1 VDGGCWATVEGR
13 AILAYQKLGQYADSF
28 KAADTYMRWAKEY
41 RQDEPFSQW
50 GHNTNNPWQQESD
63 DHTACKHPVAV
74 MVDNFAPITCLLRG
88 LFDYAADAEGLSVTP
103 RIPAEIT
110 ALTQHEP
117 VYFNDCSLYITYE
130 GGSGDLF
137 ASLNGEPL
145 SVDDEGR
152 VRIPADAL
160 PRGGEVCLALRRGEA
175 PATVTA
181 EEVRR
186 DAPITGDIAG
196 VPEELAVIYR
206 ECAEALETVEEAEHA
221 AMLREILLFVEAA
234 AQRRRLPFD
243 VHELRPMTEDKV
255 AKILELYDKTA
266 MELYQGLGHRR

>member
-1 VDGGCWATVEGR
+1 
-13 AILAYQKLGQYADSF
+13 
-28 KAADTYMRWAKEY
+28 
-41 RQDEPFSQW
+41 
-50 GHNTNNPWQQESD
+50 
-63 DHTACKHPVAV
+63 

-117 VYFNDCSLYITYE
+117 VYFNDCRLYITYE

-152 VRIPADAL
+152 VRISADAL
-160 PRGGEVCLALRRGEA
+160 PRGGEVCLSLRRGEA
-175 PATVTA
+175 PATVTVA
-181 EEVRR
+181 EVRR
-186 DAPITGDIAG
+186 DAPLTGDIAG
-196 VPEELAVIYR
+196 VPEELAEIYR
-206 ECAEALETVEEAEHA
+206 ECAEALKGLSADEEPEYA
-221 AMLREILLFVEAA
+221 AQLREILLSVEAA
-234 AQRRRLPFD
+234 AARRRLPFD
-243 VHELRPMTEDKV
+243 VHELRPMTEDKM